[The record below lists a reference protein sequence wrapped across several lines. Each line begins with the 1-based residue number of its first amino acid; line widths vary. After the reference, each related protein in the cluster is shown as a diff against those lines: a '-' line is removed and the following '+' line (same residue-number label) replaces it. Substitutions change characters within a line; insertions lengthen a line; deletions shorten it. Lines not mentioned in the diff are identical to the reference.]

1 MVKDLLNA
9 NMIGLLLNVILKVA
23 SKALKVELKKHL
35 SALKEKASKTDN
47 PYDDM
52 LVMILEQLLE
62 ICDCQNDKDLPSLKS

>member
-35 SALKEKASKTDN
+35 AMLKEKASKTDN

-62 ICDCQNDKDLPSLKS
+62 LCDCQNDKDLPSLKS

>member
-35 SALKEKASKTDN
+35 AMLKEKASKTDN